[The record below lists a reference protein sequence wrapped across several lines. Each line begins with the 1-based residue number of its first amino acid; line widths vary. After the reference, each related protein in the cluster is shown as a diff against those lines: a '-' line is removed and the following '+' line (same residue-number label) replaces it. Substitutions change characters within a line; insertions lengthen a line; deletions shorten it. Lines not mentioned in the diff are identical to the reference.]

1 MSGHDETREGAIRSI
16 ARDPLL
22 ALARGAVLF
31 AMTVTAL
38 VGALFAVLAPV
49 LVFGRLNIMAHVQG
63 EDLEGLSADTFVGIG
78 GFLLLV
84 AVMALLAFLFL
95 RHLLRVIGSVDKG
108 DPFNPVNATR
118 LAAMGWLT
126 LAIEALS
133 VPAGLLAIWV
143 AQAFKEADSD
153 IDINFSLTGILL
165 AIILFIL
172 ARVFRKGAE
181 MRAELEGTV

>member
-1 MSGHDETREGAIRSI
+1 MSGPIRSFT
-16 ARDPLL
+16 RDPLL
-22 ALARGAVLF
+22 AVAHGFVLVAMAVTAFVGAVL
-31 AMTVTAL
+31 L
-38 VGALFAVLAPV
+38 VMAPV
-49 LVFGRLNIMAHVQG
+49 MVLGRANIMSHIES
-63 EDLEGLSADTFVGIG
+63 EDLGGMTANTFVGIG
-78 GFLLLV
+78 GIMLLL

-95 RHLLRVIGSVDKG
+95 RHLLRLIGSVDKG

-126 LAIEALS
+126 LAIETIS
-133 VPAGLLAIWV
+133 FPVGLIAAWI
-143 AQAFKEADSD
+143 AQTVKGADSD
-153 IDINFSLTGILL
+153 IDVGFSLTGVLL